1 MSIIYVLIPIAMLF
15 VIIAVSI
22 FFWAVKSEQ
31 FDDLDRQSVS
41 ILFDE
46 DDTIANN
53 NASASANTN
62 TKVDDDSSINSSAI
76 KHSLSDSS
84 TSDIFTSENDVTS
97 SPIDRNVKPVGSTTT
112 HIKAE

>member
-15 VIIAVSI
+15 VLIAVSI

-46 DDTIANN
+46 DSTNN
-53 NASASANTN
+53 KGNVS
-62 TKVDDDSSINSSAI
+62 V
-76 KHSLSDSS
+76 
-84 TSDIFTSENDVTS
+84 TSDIDKQPSNSD
-97 SPIDRNVKPVGSTTT
+97 IHIAAVKNKPEPMASDTA
-112 HIKAE
+112 HKPE

>member
-15 VIIAVSI
+15 VLIAVSI

-46 DDTIANN
+46 DSTNN
-53 NASASANTN
+53 KGNVS
-62 TKVDDDSSINSSAI
+62 V
-76 KHSLSDSS
+76 
-84 TSDIFTSENDVTS
+84 TSD
-97 SPIDRNVKPVGSTTT
+97 T
-112 HIKAE
+112 HIAAVKNKPEPMASDTAHKPE